1 MEQAQN
7 DGQEDSPIVFG
18 ADPLTAAIMA
28 LGYGSIV
35 WSIYLDINWLGWVSL
50 FLGYL
55 GLSRVSLPTQP
66 PYQGYAYGVLVL
78 TVIASILGLSVIY
91 HSPSMFYPQTIWGN
105 LLIQA
110 QVSGALYLVLRKLLP
125 VQVSSP

>member
-1 MEQAQN
+1 MEQPQN
-7 DGQEDSPIVFG
+7 GEQEDSPIVFG
-18 ADPLTAAIMA
+18 VDPLTAAIMA

-55 GLSRVSLPTQP
+55 GLHRIPLPTQA
-66 PYQGYAYGVLVL
+66 PYRGYAHGILAL
-78 TVIASILGLSVIY
+78 MLLAFILGLSMIY
-91 HSPSMFYPQTIWGN
+91 SAFPPQTSWGN

-110 QVSGALYLVLRKLLP
+110 QVSGALYLALRKLLP
-125 VQVSSP
+125 VQVSS

>member
-1 MEQAQN
+1 MEQAQKG
-7 DGQEDSPIVFG
+7 GQEDSPIVFG
-18 ADPLTAAIMA
+18 VDPLTAAVMA

-55 GLSRVSLPTQP
+55 GLHRIPFPTQA
-66 PYQGYAYGVLVL
+66 PYRGYAHGILALMVV
-78 TVIASILGLSVIY
+78 AFILGLSMIY
-91 HSPSMFYPQTIWGN
+91 SAFPPQTIWGN

-110 QVSGALYLVLRKLLP
+110 QVSGALYLALRKLLP
-125 VQVSSP
+125 VQVSSS

>member
-1 MEQAQN
+1 MEQAQKG
-7 DGQEDSPIVFG
+7 GQEDSPIVFG

-35 WSIYLDINWLGWVSL
+35 WFIYLDLDSNWPGLISL

-55 GLSRVSLPTQP
+55 GLHRIPFPTQA
-66 PYQGYAYGVLVL
+66 PYRGYAHGILALMIV
-78 TVIASILGLSVIY
+78 AFILGLSMIY
-91 HSPSMFYPQTIWGN
+91 SAFPPQTSWGN

-110 QVSGALYLVLRKLLP
+110 QVSGALYLALRKLLP